1 MQSRPDSI
9 EFLKQKALWVKAQQ
23 KIMEDLPAYP
33 LRITYVLFL
42 RKGNIDLG
50 YDLKSNMTL
59 HYQLTEKTD
68 IK

>member
-1 MQSRPDSI
+1 
-9 EFLKQKALWVKAQQ
+9 
-23 KIMEDLPAYP
+23 MEDLPAYP

-59 HYQLTEKTD
+59 HYQLTEKTE